1 LHFNLVDLAL
11 VVVAAAA
18 AVDGARRGFTTY
30 ATELTAFALGL
41 GVAFTLFEPV
51 SAGLHRF
58 LGVPLG
64 LAGFGVF
71 LILLVL
77 THGAIQASL
86 QGRFGWVSRKLHLEP
101 PAKEGVRGRV
111 GAVPALGA
119 AVLVSSV
126 VLSALVVLPGVG
138 YRSLVLSSTLGS
150 TLTHESAFLQ
160 APMARLL
167 VPANREAQPLVTVPQ
182 VPPDAGDAAFY
193 RLQFPDQLD
202 TQLDVPAET
211 RMLQLVNKTRADAG
225 LKPLTVDA
233 LLQEA
238 AREHSLDMYKRHY
251 FSHLT
256 PDGKSPFDRMRAHGA
271 HFVTAGEN
279 IAFAPDV
286 DQAYQSLLASPDHRA
301 NLLNPD
307 FKCVGIGVYRAVG
320 YEEMFTQDFSDCA

>member
-1 LHFNLVDLAL
+1 MHFNLVDLAL
-11 VVVAAAA
+11 VVLAAAA

-30 ATELTAFALGL
+30 ATELTAFALAL
-41 GVAFTLFEPV
+41 GVAFVLFEPI
-51 SAGLHRF
+51 SAAMHSF

-77 THGAIQASL
+77 THGAVQASL
-86 QGRFGWVSRKLHLEP
+86 HGRLGWLSRRLHLEP
-101 PAKEGVRGRV
+101 RAGALPAVGV
-111 GAVPALGA
+111 
-119 AVLVSSV
+119 AVLVSAV
-126 VLSALVVLPGVG
+126 ALSALVVLPGG
-138 YRSLVLSSTLGS
+138 SYRSLVLGSTLGS
-150 TLTHESAFLQ
+150 TITHESSFLQ
-160 APMARLL
+160 PPMARLL
-167 VPANREAQPLVTVPQ
+167 VPANREAQPLVTVPK
-182 VPPDAGDAAFY
+182 VPPDAGEDAFY

-202 TQLDVPAET
+202 TQIDLQAED
-211 RMLQLVNKTRADAG
+211 RMLQLVNKTRAEGGFKALSLD
-225 LKPLTVDA
+225 P

-238 AREHSLDMYKRHY
+238 AREHSLDMYQRHY

-307 FKCVGIGVYRAVG
+307 FRCIGIGVYRAVG